1 MINDTIK
8 NNKDSA
14 TIILFSFLNPT
25 IPKGMATNANEIFG
39 SSQCSYEPVFIL
51 KINIQ
56 KPNTKKPTA
65 KMVSTISVFFL

>member
-65 KMVSTISVFFL
+65 NVKCICKSI

>member
-25 IPKGMATNANEIFG
+25 IPKGMATNANE
-39 SSQCSYEPVFIL
+39 L
-51 KINIQ
+51 
-56 KPNTKKPTA
+56 
-65 KMVSTISVFFL
+65 FLGRASARMNQFLF

>member
-14 TIILFSFLNPT
+14 TIILFSFLNPI
-25 IPKGMATNANEIFG
+25 IPNGIAINANEILG
-39 SSQCSYEPVFIL
+39 SNQCSYEPVFIL
-51 KINIQ
+51 KIIIQ

-65 KMVSTISVFFL
+65 KMVYTISVFFL